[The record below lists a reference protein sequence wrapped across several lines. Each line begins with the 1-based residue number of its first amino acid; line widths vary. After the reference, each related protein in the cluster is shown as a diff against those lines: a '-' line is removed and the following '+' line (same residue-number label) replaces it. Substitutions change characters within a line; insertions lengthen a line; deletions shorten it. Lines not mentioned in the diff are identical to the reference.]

1 MKVPV
6 ISRTV
11 NRVKT
16 SPVVIKTQNT
26 VNAVKTRINGIQDRI
41 ATWTR
46 TSLLGIEHVV
56 PKLQPR
62 HTFHG
67 FGDDHLVPVAH
78 GQAVPELAERGV
90 PNGGGTYGRGFYNA
104 PRADDYLKSRINWE
118 GLKGKRVKYPDSPSV
133 EYVDNLSDINARSAK
148 YRADKAH
155 VKEYNQN
162 IRRQA
167 KLDGVEVG
175 SPGYE
180 LKPTPPEPKLR
191 IFRDDFIDS
200 KGKKMVTDYTSG
212 MYGTDPGVN
221 KYLVLRP
228 SEYAGEIPQEVFDM
242 AEEVWTKG
250 GNLHPDVRFKD
261 FNNKLE
267 YRLNVDTSE
276 EVTHTYVPLPTR
288 MTNVP
293 KKGDPQ
299 EFMDLKYYEATIK
312 VPGEV
317 TAEKFG
323 THRLVIANNGSMYY
337 TPDHYQT
344 FILIK
349 E

>member
-1 MKVPV
+1 
-6 ISRTV
+6 
-11 NRVKT
+11 
-16 SPVVIKTQNT
+16 
-26 VNAVKTRINGIQDRI
+26 
-41 ATWTR
+41 
-46 TSLLGIEHVV
+46 
-56 PKLQPR
+56 
-62 HTFHG
+62 
-67 FGDDHLVPVAH
+67 
-78 GQAVPELAERGV
+78 
-90 PNGGGTYGRGFYNA
+90 
-104 PRADDYLKSRINWE
+104 
-118 GLKGKRVKYPDSPSV
+118 
-133 EYVDNLSDINARSAK
+133 
-148 YRADKAH
+148 
-155 VKEYNQN
+155 
-162 IRRQA
+162 
-167 KLDGVEVG
+167 
-175 SPGYE
+175 
-180 LKPTPPEPKLR
+180 
-191 IFRDDFIDS
+191 
-200 KGKKMVTDYTSG
+200 MVTDYTSG

-242 AEEVWTKG
+242 AKEVWTKG

-267 YRLNVDTSE
+267 YRLNADTSE

-312 VPGEV
+312 IPGEV

-323 THRLVIANNGSMYY
+323 THRLVIANNGTMYY